1 MRRVVKKFVKSLKV
15 VQGFYSSSIVT
26 MSLLVPLFR
35 YSSYSASNN
44 GLILKFVLGVA

>member
-1 MRRVVKKFVKSLKV
+1 MRRVVKNFVKSLKV

-26 MSLLVPLFR
+26 MSLLVPLFI
-35 YSSYSASNN
+35 YSASNN